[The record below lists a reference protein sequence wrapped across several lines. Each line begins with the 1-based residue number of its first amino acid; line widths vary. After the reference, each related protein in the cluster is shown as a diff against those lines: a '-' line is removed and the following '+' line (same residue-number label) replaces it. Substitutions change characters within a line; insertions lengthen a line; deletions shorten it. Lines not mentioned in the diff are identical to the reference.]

1 MWTWVII
8 VVCYLIG
15 AGFFRLLG
23 GIGSASEA
31 LQGWGRNTTSVR
43 GTASPSSS

>member
-8 VVCYLIG
+8 VACYLFG

-23 GIGSASEA
+23 GLGSASEA
-31 LQGWGRNTTSVR
+31 LQGWARNTTSVR
-43 GTASPSSS
+43 GTVSPTSS